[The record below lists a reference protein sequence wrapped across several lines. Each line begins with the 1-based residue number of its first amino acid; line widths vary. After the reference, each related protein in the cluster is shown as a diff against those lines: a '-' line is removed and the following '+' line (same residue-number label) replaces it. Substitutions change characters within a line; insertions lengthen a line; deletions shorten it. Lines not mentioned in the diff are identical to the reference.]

1 MRPVSTQPGLHP
13 IGVIAR
19 HLLLGAA
26 LGIPVA
32 VLWVLLTPRVVA
44 TSVDPAEFAEPYPQG
59 FAATDLTLGAL
70 LLATGCVIGVAAAS
84 RLRATRFDRGWGQV
98 LGVIAGAGMCA
109 AVARILGWWMAGRTV
124 QPIPGGFE
132 LPLTVGASGVLLLGM
147 FSGLLVVL
155 FYAAFAREPAGVT
168 PESAPSGLA

>member
-1 MRPVSTQPGLHP
+1 MRPASRQRGLHP
-13 IGVIAR
+13 TGVIAR
-19 HLLLGAA
+19 YVLLGAA

-32 VLWVLLTPRVVA
+32 ILWVLLAPRVVA

-70 LLATGCVIGVAAAS
+70 LLATGCVIGVVAS
-84 RLRATRFDRGWGQV
+84 WRLRATGFDRGWGQV
-98 LGVIAGAGMCA
+98 LGVIAGAGMSA
-109 AVARILGWWMAGRTV
+109 AVARVLGWWMAGRTV
-124 QPIPGGFE
+124 QPISGGFE

-155 FYAAFAREPAGVT
+155 FYAAFAREPAAVT
-168 PESAPSGLA
+168 PESAPSGPA